1 MQDTARD
8 MAIARARGYLASGEF
23 LETLCRLVAVQSE
36 SHPPLKKSE
45 LERYCHDVIGPYLK
59 KMGFTID
66 IFENP
71 MPQHGPF
78 LVARRIENE
87 NLPTVLVYGHGDV
100 VRAMPERWR
109 EDLDPWVMKV
119 EGNRVYGRGTV
130 DNKGQ
135 HLIAIDALRAVIE
148 ERGSLGFNATIMIE
162 MGEEAGSPGLAQF
175 LSDKKAL
182 LASDVFI
189 ALDGPRQNMD
199 VADIT
204 LGTRG
209 GLSVDLV
216 VNLREGSHHSGHWG
230 GLLKDPAVVLSHAIS
245 TIISRD
251 GRILVEGWR
260 PADVPEAVREAS
272 RAVRVKDLPGAP
284 VPDEG
289 WGEPGMGR
297 AERIYAWNSA
307 IVLSMISGQPE
318 NPVPA
323 VPGFAKARIQLRHIV
338 DTDANDVAPALR
350 RHLNEHGFPE
360 VAVEVVSERDM
371 FPPSRTEPDDPWVRL
386 VAGSMERTMAE
397 VPNIIPTI
405 GASGPSEYFKQTLGV
420 PVMWLPQSYG
430 GCGQHGPNEHGLIE
444 LYRDGLAIMSGVF
457 WDIGTDAGMALAVS
471 GQAARGSVQMAEGGG
486 RAARTATPP
495 LQA

>member
-1 MQDTARD
+1 MQGTARD
-8 MAIARARGYLASGEF
+8 NAIARGRSYLASGEF
-23 LETLCRLVAVQSE
+23 LDTLRRLVAVQSE
-36 SHPPLKKSE
+36 SHPPLKKPE
-45 LERYCHDVIGPYLK
+45 LERYCHEVMGPYLQ
-59 KMGFTID
+59 KMGFGIE
-66 IFENP
+66 IFDNP
-71 MPQHGPF
+71 LPEHGPF
-78 LVARRIENE
+78 LVASKIEDKS
-87 NLPTVLVYGHGDV
+87 LPTVLVYGHGDV

-109 EDLDPWVMKV
+109 VDLDPWELKV

-135 HLIAIDALRAVIE
+135 HLIAIEALRAVLE
-148 ERGSLGFNATIMIE
+148 ERGSLGFNAKILIE
-162 MGEEAGSPGLAQF
+162 MGEEAGSPGLARF
-175 LSDKKAL
+175 LEDHKAL

-216 VNLREGSHHSGHWG
+216 VDLREGSHHSGHWG
-230 GLLKDPAVVLSHAIS
+230 GLLKDPAVVLAHAIS
-245 TIISRD
+245 TIISRE
-251 GRILVEGWR
+251 GRIMVDGWR
-260 PADVPEAVREAS
+260 PQDVPQSVREAS
-272 RAVRVKDLPGAP
+272 QAVRVKDLPGAP

-323 VPGFAKARIQLRHIV
+323 VAGFAKARIQLRHTI
-338 DTDANDVAPALR
+338 DTDAGDVAPALR
-350 RHLNEHGFPE
+350 RHLDAHGFPD
-360 VAVEVVSERDM
+360 VEVHLVSERDM
-371 FPPSRTEPDDPWVRL
+371 FPPSRTDPEDPWVKL
-386 VAGSMERTMAE
+386 VAASMERTMAQA
-397 VPNIIPTI
+397 PNIIPTI

-430 GCGQHGPNEHGLIE
+430 GCGQHGPDEHGLIE
-444 LYRDGLAIMSGVF
+444 LYDDGLAMMTGVF
-457 WDIGTDAGMALAVS
+457 WDIGTG
-471 GQAARGSVQMAEGGG
+471 AARPVDQTENATVGSA
-486 RAARTATPP
+486 
-495 LQA
+495 